1 MPDRKPGT
9 DGQRGETFGRGDSE
23 APEPVRL
30 DHDGQR
36 RPILRRVR
44 AGQLQPVLC
53 FAGKLQ
59 DQIETFIRGKC
70 RQLACPTPG
79 IEAEL
84 RGGTGGGG
92 YETYQIN
99 QQLRSP
105 EQDGFIAAAI
115 RVL

>member
-1 MPDRKPGT
+1 MASGDPSCGGSGPGN
-9 DGQRGETFGRGDSE
+9 SS
-23 APEPVRL
+23 
-30 DHDGQR
+30 
-36 RPILRRVR
+36 
-44 AGQLQPVLC
+44 
-53 FAGKLQ
+53 
-59 DQIETFIRGKC
+59 
-70 RQLACPTPG
+70 QLACPTPG

>member
-1 MPDRKPGT
+1 
-9 DGQRGETFGRGDSE
+9 
-23 APEPVRL
+23 
-30 DHDGQR
+30 
-36 RPILRRVR
+36 
-44 AGQLQPVLC
+44 
-53 FAGKLQ
+53 
-59 DQIETFIRGKC
+59 
-70 RQLACPTPG
+70 
-79 IEAEL
+79 L